1 MLEIRNFFYAR
12 GIKNYTKDEEIIGM
26 PIPLKGE
33 MAIIR
38 YEDLD
43 KIDLLYKGEIQIPI
57 QRIKQSSFKFLS
69 QDEMDEF
76 LRRFKSA

>member
-1 MLEIRNFFYAR
+1 MREIKNFFYAT
-12 GIKNYTKDEEIIGM
+12 GIKHCSKNEEVIGL

-38 YEDLD
+38 HEDLE

-57 QRIKQSSFKFLS
+57 QRIRQSSFKFLS
-69 QDEMDEF
+69 QEAMDEL
-76 LRRFKSA
+76 LRRFENA